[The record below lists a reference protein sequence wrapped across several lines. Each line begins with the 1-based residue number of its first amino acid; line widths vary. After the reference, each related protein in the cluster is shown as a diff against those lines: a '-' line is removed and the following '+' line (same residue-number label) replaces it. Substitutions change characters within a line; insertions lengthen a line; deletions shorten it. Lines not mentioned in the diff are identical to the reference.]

1 MVLGSEENLPM
12 ASSDTLTN
20 RLDAEFAATHERIRG
35 MQAESIRISEESH
48 TRFKTFTRLR
58 ERVNELTA
66 PRLQQ
71 LRDRF
76 PEADSTSVPSPHGD
90 SVSLRLDSDLVRI
103 TVAFSLSHDGA
114 LGNALLDYNLDIL
127 PVFIRFDGHF
137 RLEIPLGPIEYD
149 FDKIAHWL
157 DDRIVGFVHTYMA
170 IQFVTQYQGDNMVI
184 DPVAH
189 LSFPKAFAQSGIE
202 FEGKTYHFLSEQTR
216 REFECDPAP
225 YTSE

>member
-1 MVLGSEENLPM
+1 M
-12 ASSDTLTN
+12 ASSDTLTS
-20 RLDAEFAATHERIRG
+20 RLDDEFAATRERIRG
-35 MQAESIRISEESH
+35 MQVESIRISEASH
-48 TRFKTFTRLR
+48 TRFKTFTGLR

-76 PEADSTSVPSPHGD
+76 PEADTTSEPSPHGD
-90 SVSLRLDSDLVRI
+90 SVSLRLDSDQVRV

-127 PVFIRFDGHF
+127 PVFIQFDRHF

-149 FDKIAHWL
+149 SDEIAQWL
-157 DDRIVGFVHTYMA
+157 DDRIVGFVHTYLA

-189 LSFPKAFAQSGIE
+189 LSFPKAFAQSCLE
-202 FEGKTYHFLSEQTR
+202 LEGKIYHFLSEQTR
-216 REFECDPAP
+216 REFESDPDP
-225 YTSE
+225 FTSS